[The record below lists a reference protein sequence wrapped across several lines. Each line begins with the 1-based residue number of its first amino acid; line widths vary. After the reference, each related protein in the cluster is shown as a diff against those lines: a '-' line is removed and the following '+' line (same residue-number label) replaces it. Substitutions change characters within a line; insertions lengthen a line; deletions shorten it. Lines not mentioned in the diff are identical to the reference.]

1 MKNSILLIFIFTAIV
16 SCKEPNQNNNDLESN
31 VEQVE
36 SSSQEATET
45 KKLKWSE
52 EFNGTTVDTSQWNY
66 KTGATGWGNDE
77 LQNYTD
83 GNNVEVADGAL
94 KIIVKKEGEGQKVG
108 DYTSARITST
118 QKVQYG
124 HVAIRAKM
132 PDYKGKGIW
141 PALWMLGADITEIGW
156 PQCGEIDVMEYV
168 SKNPDQVLQTIHSVA
183 NNHSN
188 GTQISTDFIALPTI
202 EEEFHIY
209 GLLWKEDQ
217 LQFYIDSPD
226 NITLTIDRPED
237 YNNENWPFMKE
248 YYFILNI
255 AVGGNLGGEV
265 DDLIFPAAME
275 VDYVRVYELD

>member
-1 MKNSILLIFIFTAIV
+1 MLLVFLFTAIV
-16 SCKEPNQNNNDLESN
+16 GCKEANKNNKDLESN
-31 VEQVE
+31 VEQVD
-36 SSSQEATET
+36 SSSQVAVENTT
-45 KKLKWSE
+45 LKWSE
-52 EFNGTTVDTSQWNY
+52 EFNGTTVDTTQWNY
-66 KTGATGWGNDE
+66 KLGASGWGNNE
-77 LQNYTD
+77 LQNYTN
-83 GNNVEVADGAL
+83 GLNTEVADGSL
-94 KIIVKKEGEGQKVG
+94 KIIVKKEGKGQKVG
-108 DYTSARITST
+108 DYTSARMTST

-188 GTQISTDFIALPTI
+188 GTQISTDFIPLSTI

-265 DDLIFPAAME
+265 DDLIFPSVME

>member
-1 MKNSILLIFIFTAIV
+1 MLLVFLFTAIV
-16 SCKEPNQNNNDLESN
+16 GCKEANKNNKDLESN
-31 VEQVE
+31 VEQVD
-36 SSSQEATET
+36 SASQDAVENTT
-45 KKLKWSE
+45 LKWSE
-52 EFNGTTVDTSQWNY
+52 EFNGTTVDTTQWNY
-66 KTGATGWGNDE
+66 KLGASGWGNNE
-77 LQNYTD
+77 LQNYTN
-83 GNNVEVADGAL
+83 GLNTEVADGSL
-94 KIIVKKEGEGQKVG
+94 KIIVKKEGKGQKVG
-108 DYTSARITST
+108 DYTSARMTST

-188 GTQISTDFIALPTI
+188 GTQISTDFIPLPTI

-265 DDLIFPAAME
+265 DDLIFPSVME

>member
-1 MKNSILLIFIFTAIV
+1 MLLVFLFTAIV
-16 SCKEPNQNNNDLESN
+16 GCKEANKNNKDLESN
-31 VEQVE
+31 VEQVD
-36 SSSQEATET
+36 SSSQVAVENTT
-45 KKLKWSE
+45 LKWSE
-52 EFNGTTVDTSQWNY
+52 EFNGTTVDTTQWNY
-66 KTGATGWGNDE
+66 KLGASGWGNNE
-77 LQNYTD
+77 LQNYTN
-83 GNNVEVADGAL
+83 GLNTEVADGSL
-94 KIIVKKEGEGQKVG
+94 KIIVKKEGTGQKVG
-108 DYTSARITST
+108 DYTSARMTST

-188 GTQISTDFIALPTI
+188 GTQISTDFIPLPTI

-265 DDLIFPAAME
+265 DDLIFPSVME

>member
-1 MKNSILLIFIFTAIV
+1 MLLVFLFTAIV
-16 SCKEPNQNNNDLESN
+16 GCKEANKNNKDLESN
-31 VEQVE
+31 VEQVD
-36 SSSQEATET
+36 SSSQDAVENTT
-45 KKLKWSE
+45 LKWSE
-52 EFNGTTVDTSQWNY
+52 EFNGTTVDTTQWNY
-66 KTGATGWGNDE
+66 KLGASGWGNNE
-77 LQNYTD
+77 LQNYTN
-83 GNNVEVADGAL
+83 GLNTEVADGSL
-94 KIIVKKEGEGQKVG
+94 KIIVKKEGTGQKVG
-108 DYTSARITST
+108 DYTSARMTST

-141 PALWMLGADITEIGW
+141 PALWMLGADITQIGW

-188 GTQISTDFIALPTI
+188 GTQISTDFIPLPTI

-265 DDLIFPAAME
+265 DDLIFPSVME

>member
-1 MKNSILLIFIFTAIV
+1 MLLVFLFTAIV
-16 SCKEPNQNNNDLESN
+16 GCKEANKNNKDLESN
-31 VEQVE
+31 VEQVD
-36 SSSQEATET
+36 SSSQVAVENTT
-45 KKLKWSE
+45 LKWSE
-52 EFNGTTVDTSQWNY
+52 EFNGTTVDTTQWNY
-66 KTGATGWGNDE
+66 KLGASGWGNNE
-77 LQNYTD
+77 LQNYTN
-83 GNNVEVADGAL
+83 GLNTEVADGSL
-94 KIIVKKEGEGQKVG
+94 KIIVKKEGTGQKVG
-108 DYTSARITST
+108 DYTSARMTST

-188 GTQISTDFIALPTI
+188 GTQISTDFIPLSTI

-237 YNNENWPFMKE
+237 YNNDNWPFMKE

-265 DDLIFPAAME
+265 DDLIFPSVME

>member
-1 MKNSILLIFIFTAIV
+1 MLLVFLFTAIV
-16 SCKEPNQNNNDLESN
+16 GCKEANKNNKDLESN
-31 VEQVE
+31 VEQVD
-36 SSSQEATET
+36 SSSQVAVENTT
-45 KKLKWSE
+45 LKWSE
-52 EFNGTTVDTSQWNY
+52 EFNGTTVDTTQWNY
-66 KTGATGWGNDE
+66 KLGASGWGNNE
-77 LQNYTD
+77 LQNYTN
-83 GNNVEVADGAL
+83 GLNTEVADGSL
-94 KIIVKKEGEGQKVG
+94 KIIVKKEGTGQKVG
-108 DYTSARITST
+108 DYTSARMTST

-188 GTQISTDFIALPTI
+188 GTQISTDFIPLPTI

-217 LQFYIDSPD
+217 LQFYIDNPD

-237 YNNENWPFMKE
+237 YNIDNWPFMKE
-248 YYFILNI
+248 DYFILYI

-265 DDLIFPAAME
+265 DDLIFPSVME

>member
-1 MKNSILLIFIFTAIV
+1 MLLVFLFTAIV
-16 SCKEPNQNNNDLESN
+16 GCKEANKNNKDLESN
-31 VEQVE
+31 VEQVD
-36 SSSQEATET
+36 SSSQVAVENTT
-45 KKLKWSE
+45 LKWSE
-52 EFNGTTVDTSQWNY
+52 EFNGTTVDTTQWNY
-66 KTGATGWGNDE
+66 KLGASGWGNNE
-77 LQNYTD
+77 LQNYTN
-83 GNNVEVADGAL
+83 GLNTEVADGSL
-94 KIIVKKEGEGQKVG
+94 KIIVKKEGTGQKVG
-108 DYTSARITST
+108 DYTSARMTST

-141 PALWMLGADITEIGW
+141 PALWMLGADITQIGW

-188 GTQISTDFIALPTI
+188 GTQISTDFIPLSTI

-265 DDLIFPAAME
+265 DDLIFPSVME

>member
-1 MKNSILLIFIFTAIV
+1 MLLVFLFTAIV
-16 SCKEPNQNNNDLESN
+16 GCKEANKNNKDLESN
-31 VEQVE
+31 VEQVD
-36 SSSQEATET
+36 SSSQDAVENTT
-45 KKLKWSE
+45 LKWSE
-52 EFNGTTVDTSQWNY
+52 EFNGTTVDTTQWNY
-66 KTGATGWGNDE
+66 KLGASGWGNNE
-77 LQNYTD
+77 LQNYTN
-83 GNNVEVADGAL
+83 GLNTEVADGSL
-94 KIIVKKEGEGQKVG
+94 KIIVKKEGTGQKVG
-108 DYTSARITST
+108 DYTSARMTST

-141 PALWMLGADITEIGW
+141 PALWMLGADITQIGW

-188 GTQISTDFIALPTI
+188 GTQISTDFIPLPTI

-237 YNNENWPFMKE
+237 YNNDNWPFMKE

-265 DDLIFPAAME
+265 DDLIFPSVME

>member
-1 MKNSILLIFIFTAIV
+1 MKNSILLIFLFTAIV
-16 SCKEPNQNNNDLESN
+16 SCKETNQNNKELKSN

-36 SSSQEATET
+36 SSSQEAKET

-83 GNNVEVADGAL
+83 GNNVEVADGSL

-132 PDYKGKGIW
+132 PDYRGKGIW

-265 DDLIFPAAME
+265 DDLIFPATME

>member
-1 MKNSILLIFIFTAIV
+1 MLLVFLFTAIV
-16 SCKEPNQNNNDLESN
+16 GCKEANKNNKDLESN
-31 VEQVE
+31 VEQVD
-36 SSSQEATET
+36 SSSQVAVENTT
-45 KKLKWSE
+45 LKWSE
-52 EFNGTTVDTSQWNY
+52 EFNGTTVDTTQWNY
-66 KTGATGWGNDE
+66 KLGASGWGNNE
-77 LQNYTD
+77 LQNYTN
-83 GNNVEVADGAL
+83 GLNTEVADGSL
-94 KIIVKKEGEGQKVG
+94 KIIVKKEGKGQKVG

-188 GTQISTDFIALPTI
+188 GTQISTDFIPLSTI

-237 YNNENWPFMKE
+237 YNNDNWPFMKE

-265 DDLIFPAAME
+265 DDLIFPSVME

>member
-1 MKNSILLIFIFTAIV
+1 MKNSILLIFLFTAIV
-16 SCKEPNQNNNDLESN
+16 SCKETNQNNKELKSN

-36 SSSQEATET
+36 SSSQEATEA

-209 GLLWKEDQ
+209 GLLWKENQ

-265 DDLIFPAAME
+265 DDLIFPATME

>member
-1 MKNSILLIFIFTAIV
+1 M
-16 SCKEPNQNNNDLESN
+16 SCKEANQRNQDLEGD
-31 VEQVE
+31 VEQTE
-36 SSSQEATET
+36 SSSQKDIET
-45 KKLKWSE
+45 TKLKWSE
-52 EFNGTTVDTSQWNY
+52 EFNGTAIDTSQWNY
-66 KTGATGWGNDE
+66 KTGATGWGNNE

-83 GNNVEVADGAL
+83 GSNVEVADGSL

-132 PDYKGKGIW
+132 PNYKGKGIW

-168 SKNPDQVLQTIHSVA
+168 SKNPDQVLQTIHSIA

-275 VDYVRVYELD
+275 IDYVRVYELD

>member
-1 MKNSILLIFIFTAIV
+1 MLLVFLFTAIV
-16 SCKEPNQNNNDLESN
+16 GCKEANKNNKDLESN
-31 VEQVE
+31 VEQVD
-36 SSSQEATET
+36 SSSQVAVENTT
-45 KKLKWSE
+45 LKWSE
-52 EFNGTTVDTSQWNY
+52 EFNGTTVDTTQWNY
-66 KTGATGWGNDE
+66 KLGASGWGNNE
-77 LQNYTD
+77 LQNYTN
-83 GNNVEVADGAL
+83 GLNTEVADGSL
-94 KIIVKKEGEGQKVG
+94 KIIVKKEGTGQKVG
-108 DYTSARITST
+108 DYTSARMTST

-141 PALWMLGADITEIGW
+141 PALWMLGADITQIGW

-188 GTQISTDFIALPTI
+188 GTQISTDFIPLPTI

-237 YNNENWPFMKE
+237 YNNDNWPFMKE

-265 DDLIFPAAME
+265 DDLIFPSVME

>member
-1 MKNSILLIFIFTAIV
+1 MLLVFLFTAIV
-16 SCKEPNQNNNDLESN
+16 GCKEANKNNKDLESN
-31 VEQVE
+31 VEQVD
-36 SSSQEATET
+36 SSSQDAVENTT
-45 KKLKWSE
+45 LKWSE
-52 EFNGTTVDTSQWNY
+52 EFNGTTVDTTQWNY
-66 KTGATGWGNDE
+66 KLGASGWGNNE
-77 LQNYTD
+77 LQNYTN
-83 GNNVEVADGAL
+83 GLNTEVADGSL
-94 KIIVKKEGEGQKVG
+94 KIIVKKEGKGQKVG
-108 DYTSARITST
+108 NYTSARMTST

-188 GTQISTDFIALPTI
+188 GTQISTDFIPLSTI

-237 YNNENWPFMKE
+237 YNNDNWPFMKE

-265 DDLIFPAAME
+265 DDLIFPSVME

>member
-1 MKNSILLIFIFTAIV
+1 MLLVFLFTAIV
-16 SCKEPNQNNNDLESN
+16 GCKEANKNNKDLESN
-31 VEQVE
+31 VEQVD
-36 SSSQEATET
+36 SSSQDAVENTT
-45 KKLKWSE
+45 LKWSE
-52 EFNGTTVDTSQWNY
+52 EFNGTTVDTTQWNY
-66 KTGATGWGNDE
+66 KLGASGWGNNE
-77 LQNYTD
+77 LQNYTN
-83 GNNVEVADGAL
+83 GLNTEVADGSL
-94 KIIVKKEGEGQKVG
+94 KIIVKKEGKGQKVG

-188 GTQISTDFIALPTI
+188 GTQISTDFIPLPTI

-237 YNNENWPFMKE
+237 YNNDNWPFMKE

-265 DDLIFPAAME
+265 DDLIFPSVME

>member
-1 MKNSILLIFIFTAIV
+1 MKNSILLAFLYITIL
-16 SCKEPNQNNNDLESN
+16 SCKEQNQNNNDLESK
-31 VEQVE
+31 VEQVVT
-36 SSSQEATET
+36 SSQERTET
-45 KKLKWSE
+45 QKLKWSE
-52 EFNGTTVDTSQWNY
+52 EFNGTTIDTSQWNY
-66 KTGATGWGNDE
+66 KTGATGWGNEE

-83 GNNVEVADGAL
+83 GNNVEVADGSL
-94 KIIVKKEGEGQKVG
+94 KIIVKKEGKGQKVG

-255 AVGGNLGGEV
+255 AVGGNLGGKV
-265 DDLIFPAAME
+265 DDLIFPASME
-275 VDYVRVYELD
+275 VDYVRVYEMD

>member
-1 MKNSILLIFIFTAIV
+1 MLLVFLFTAIV
-16 SCKEPNQNNNDLESN
+16 GCKEANKNNKDLESN
-31 VEQVE
+31 VEQVD
-36 SSSQEATET
+36 SSSQVAVENTT
-45 KKLKWSE
+45 LKWSE
-52 EFNGTTVDTSQWNY
+52 EFNGTTVDTTQWNY
-66 KTGATGWGNDE
+66 KLGASGWGNNE
-77 LQNYTD
+77 LQNYTN
-83 GNNVEVADGAL
+83 GLNTEVADGSL
-94 KIIVKKEGEGQKVG
+94 KIIVKKEGKGQKVG

-168 SKNPDQVLQTIHSVA
+168 SKNPGQVLQTIHSVA

-188 GTQISTDFIALPTI
+188 GTQISTDFIPLSTI

-265 DDLIFPAAME
+265 DDLIFPSVME

>member
-1 MKNSILLIFIFTAIV
+1 MLLVFLFTAIV
-16 SCKEPNQNNNDLESN
+16 GCKEANKNNKDLESN
-31 VEQVE
+31 VEQVV
-36 SSSQEATET
+36 SSSQDAAENTT
-45 KKLKWSE
+45 LKWSE
-52 EFNGTTVDTSQWNY
+52 EFNGTTVDTTQWNY
-66 KTGATGWGNDE
+66 KLGASGWGNNE
-77 LQNYTD
+77 LQNYTN
-83 GNNVEVADGAL
+83 GLNTEVADGSL
-94 KIIVKKEGEGQKVG
+94 KIIVKKEGKGQKVG
-108 DYTSARITST
+108 DYTSARMTST

-141 PALWMLGADITEIGW
+141 PALWMLGADITQIGW

-168 SKNPDQVLQTIHSVA
+168 SKNPDQILQTIHSVA

-188 GTQISTDFIALPTI
+188 GTQISTDFIPLPTI

-237 YNNENWPFMKE
+237 YNNDNWPFMKE

-265 DDLIFPAAME
+265 DDLIFPSVME